1 MVICSF
7 HWHCDNWHTAFWS
20 ELCASRNIASASV
33 CRFWPQ
39 IRVCRQMLSRIHCQS
54 ASLQLAFWPI
64 LHRGPAAAPCVQSI
78 WVWLG
83 YWSTINGCSCGAWSW
98 GVTGISASICTTASA
113 HCAKWVS
120 LPSVKIELM
129 FRISPHPQIF
139 GGKPP
144 RQSADHKISC
154 GSVSAAGHIHHPHI
168 SDSGA
173 VLWKCGNP
181 DGKKQAV
188 IKPAQDKSVL
198 AVISGAANVQVIT
211 CRD

>member
-1 MVICSF
+1 
-7 HWHCDNWHTAFWS
+7 
-20 ELCASRNIASASV
+20 
-33 CRFWPQ
+33 
-39 IRVCRQMLSRIHCQS
+39 
-54 ASLQLAFWPI
+54 
-64 LHRGPAAAPCVQSI
+64 
-78 WVWLG
+78 
-83 YWSTINGCSCGAWSW
+83 
-98 GVTGISASICTTASA
+98 
-113 HCAKWVS
+113 
-120 LPSVKIELM
+120 M

-188 IKPAQDKSVL
+188 IKPAQDKSVP